1 MHTKDSLSL
10 MIHMN
15 VAYSFSILLEHSFDL
30 LEVKHCADLFS
41 HTGEVLA
48 LNSQHINH
56 LAMQLLLHPQKYSKA
71 FLNGFDLG
79 TTSLRFTLMADQHT
93 KRQKMMHVSPTNI
106 ILFA

>member
-56 LAMQLLLHPQKYSKA
+56 LVMQLSLHSPPPQKYSKA

-79 TTSLRFTLMADQHT
+79 TTSLQN
-93 KRQKMMHVSPTNI
+93 KKVSH
-106 ILFA
+106 